1 MRKPSASLGFLLVV
15 TLLVACVADPVFSF
29 ADIEGEWDFPDGAHV
44 SVVATTMIDIAWT
57 DGAVDYFTYS
67 DGNLDGTRF
76 EGTYTSVENDIE
88 TATNLTVT
96 MTLSLQD
103 GKLTVSCT
111 GEGRLNG
118 KTFSAA
124 TKVL

>member
-1 MRKPSASLGFLLVV
+1 
-15 TLLVACVADPVFSF
+15 
-29 ADIEGEWDFPDGAHV
+29 V

-111 GEGRLNG
+111 GEGPLNG
-118 KTFSAA
+118 KTFSAG